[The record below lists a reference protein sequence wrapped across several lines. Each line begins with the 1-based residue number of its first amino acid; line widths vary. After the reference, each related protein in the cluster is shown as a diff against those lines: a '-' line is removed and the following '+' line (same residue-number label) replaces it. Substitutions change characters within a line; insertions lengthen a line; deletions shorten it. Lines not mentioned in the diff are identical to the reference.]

1 MLSLVV
7 CFCSITIIFNV
18 KIVKPNLTATEEPII
33 NATTTTEF
41 TEPTARTIPP
51 STTPSLDNYDWDI
64 FCKFQPNGYDC
75 LNDGIGSTRYY
86 YDVKAEECKQ
96 FVFGGCGGNQR
107 NIFLNM
113 KDCRQTCK
121 DPGKKPIDEYHY
133 PNVFCRLQ
141 PEFGG
146 CSDYNPIGCG
156 GNQNKFVSQNLC
168 HQVCED
174 TTNAYGKQTCQM

>member
-1 MLSLVV
+1 MATK
-7 CFCSITIIFNV
+7 FHKIITF
-18 KIVKPNLTATEEPII
+18 I
-33 NATTTTEF
+33 N
-41 TEPTARTIPP
+41 
-51 STTPSLDNYDWDI
+51 N
-64 FCKFQPNGYDC
+64 
-75 LNDGIGSTRYY
+75 RYY

-146 CSDYNPIGCG
+146 CSDYNPIEIMDLDYDVFC
-156 GNQNKFVSQNLC
+156 KFQPNSHNCFEDNLGLP
-168 HQVCED
+168 E
-174 TTNAYGKQTCQM
+174 